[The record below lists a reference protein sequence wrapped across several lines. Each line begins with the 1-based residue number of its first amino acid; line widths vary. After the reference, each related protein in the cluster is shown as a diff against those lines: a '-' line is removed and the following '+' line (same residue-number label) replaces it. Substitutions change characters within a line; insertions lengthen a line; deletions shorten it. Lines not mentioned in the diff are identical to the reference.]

1 MTGTPSPQAP
11 APAST
16 PAPPAFTGPPARRRF
31 SPSDVLRLLVGLAV
45 LLVGLVLAVWG
56 RSTAGGL
63 EADIARQAAR
73 LPSRLLDA
81 LLAVGQ
87 MMAALVPLLVLGG
100 LLARRRFRLAAQLGL
115 VGGLAV
121 ACVVAL
127 DAAIGH
133 GEVGQVLREFASAE
147 GLVSGAFPS
156 AGYLAAATAAVTFA
170 APWMTRRWRRTAW
183 TGVVI
188 LVGLRVLAGVV
199 PAGDL
204 LLAVG
209 VGITIGSLGLLVF
222 GAPNPEPSPE
232 ELCAALQRVGIQ
244 PQRVQRSS
252 ERGTRPAY
260 HVLDA
265 GGKWTYVKVR
275 TPEDRDADLLNRA
288 YRAARFR
295 SAHLARPFASL
306 KREVEHEALLLVM
319 AAQVGVRV
327 PRVVG
332 FGLTSGESAFLAQ
345 ELVEVAPGT
354 DDALVD
360 PITLRDVWRQVGLL
374 QRAGIAHRH
383 LSSRSILL
391 DDDGSAWLA
400 DFDEAEASAT
410 DQELHRDV
418 ADLLVESALAA
429 GVEPAVHAAV
439 DAVGPE
445 AVEAALPLLQPL
457 ALSAPARRRVR
468 QDKDLLPSLRR
479 AAQEATGATDVPLA
493 HLERIRPRTALI
505 IVASTIAFYA
515 LLPQLGNLG
524 GTAEALRHANPL
536 YLAAVLLASA
546 TTYVFA
552 TISFMGSVPRSLSI
566 PGTLRAQVAASFA
579 TLVGPGSSG
588 SLAVGVRFLERS
600 GRRASEATAAVALDA
615 IAGTVMHVLL
625 LFGFVLWTGKSG
637 VGRFSLPDSNIV
649 LLALAVLATLV
660 GLALLVRPL
669 RQWILTPVVAAV
681 RTALSQVGQ
690 VLRSPGRVIALLG
703 GSAGLSL
710 AYIAALMAS
719 VAAFGGDLAVPQVG
733 TAYLA
738 ATAIAALAP
747 TPGGLGA
754 VESAL
759 IAALTGYGLADG
771 VAVSSVLTFRLAT
784 FWLPILP
791 GWLLFGW
798 MQRRGEL

>member
-1 MTGTPSPQAP
+1 M
-11 APAST
+11 
-16 PAPPAFTGPPARRRF
+16 
-31 SPSDVLRLLVGLAV
+31 
-45 LLVGLVLAVWG
+45 
-56 RSTAGGL
+56 
-63 EADIARQAAR
+63 
-73 LPSRLLDA
+73 
-81 LLAVGQ
+81 
-87 MMAALVPLLVLGG
+87 
-100 LLARRRFRLAAQLGL
+100 
-115 VGGLAV
+115 
-121 ACVVAL
+121 
-127 DAAIGH
+127 
-133 GEVGQVLREFASAE
+133 
-147 GLVSGAFPS
+147 
-156 AGYLAAATAAVTFA
+156 
-170 APWMTRRWRRTAW
+170 
-183 TGVVI
+183 
-188 LVGLRVLAGVV
+188 
-199 PAGDL
+199 
-204 LLAVG
+204 
-209 VGITIGSLGLLVF
+209 
-222 GAPNPEPSPE
+222 
-232 ELCAALQRVGIQ
+232 
-244 PQRVQRSS
+244 
-252 ERGTRPAY
+252 
-260 HVLDA
+260 
-265 GGKWTYVKVR
+265 
-275 TPEDRDADLLNRA
+275 
-288 YRAARFR
+288 
-295 SAHLARPFASL
+295 
-306 KREVEHEALLLVM
+306 
-319 AAQVGVRV
+319 
-327 PRVVG
+327 
-332 FGLTSGESAFLAQ
+332 
-345 ELVEVAPGT
+345 
-354 DDALVD
+354 
-360 PITLRDVWRQVGLL
+360 
-374 QRAGIAHRH
+374 
-383 LSSRSILL
+383 
-391 DDDGSAWLA
+391 
-400 DFDEAEASAT
+400 
-410 DQELHRDV
+410 

-524 GTAEALRHANPL
+524 GTAEALRDANPL
-536 YLAAVLLASA
+536 WLAAVLLASA
-546 TTYVFA
+546 ATYVFA

-625 LFGFVLWTGKSG
+625 LVGFVLWTGKSG

-669 RQWILTPVVAAV
+669 RKRILTPVVAAV

-690 VLRSPGRVIALLG
+690 VFRSPGRVIALLG

-710 AYIAALMAS
+710 AYMAALMAS

-738 ATAIAALAP
+738 ATAIASLAP